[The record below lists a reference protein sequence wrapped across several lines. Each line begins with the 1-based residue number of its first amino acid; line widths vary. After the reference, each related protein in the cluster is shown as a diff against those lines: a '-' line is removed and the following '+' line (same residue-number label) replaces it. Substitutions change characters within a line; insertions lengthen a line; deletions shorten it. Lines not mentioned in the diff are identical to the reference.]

1 MSPMQ
6 NCQSLVQGRGMA
18 NGMGEGERSVAMENL
33 KVLKVEY
40 EIYKL
45 EELKTLSHHNSKY
58 YYSELCNVNLRV

>member
-1 MSPMQ
+1 M
-6 NCQSLVQGRGMA
+6 VVGRVEGEG
-18 NGMGEGERSVAMENL
+18 NGMVDGERPVAMEKL

-58 YYSELCNVNLRV
+58 YYTELCNVNLRV

>member
-1 MSPMQ
+1 M
-6 NCQSLVQGRGMA
+6 V
-18 NGMGEGERSVAMENL
+18 EGERSVAMEKL

>member
-1 MSPMQ
+1 M
-6 NCQSLVQGRGMA
+6 V
-18 NGMGEGERSVAMENL
+18 EGERSVAMENL

>member
-1 MSPMQ
+1 M
-6 NCQSLVQGRGMA
+6 V
-18 NGMGEGERSVAMENL
+18 EGERSVAMEKL

-45 EELKTLSHHNSKY
+45 EELKTLSSHHNSKY